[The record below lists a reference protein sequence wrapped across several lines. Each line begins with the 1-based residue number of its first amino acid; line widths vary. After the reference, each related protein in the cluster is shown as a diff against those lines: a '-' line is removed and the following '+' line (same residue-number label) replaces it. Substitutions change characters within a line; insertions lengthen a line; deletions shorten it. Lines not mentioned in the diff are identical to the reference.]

1 MAFVIAS
8 VCEPVD
14 YVARLR
20 AHSPSFSTRLRRV
33 GWMTPLLSAVILL
46 LFGARAGATAPPA
59 VQYLGIPSQVFT
71 SGISFPIGMAEDA
84 SGNVYIAEYSGNA
97 VYKETLQ
104 ANGTYVRSTVAH
116 GFSAGPVGLAIDSAG
131 NVYVGIDDNSAN
143 SGLLKETLQGDG
155 SYVQSYIGP
164 VLGDVYG
171 IVIDSNG
178 NIIATNNN
186 EAENVYKFIRSGNT
200 YTPSVIFTSP
210 GGILAGMAMDATG
223 NLFVA
228 KEYTNTIYKLAPVG
242 TPTTTTTY
250 TSTSFTVGTGTSA
263 FDLGLDSNGDLF
275 IADNGGKIRLEV
287 PNGSG
292 SYTET
297 ILASGLSSSYGLT
310 VGPTGTIYFG
320 VSGAVDEFSPA
331 AVNMG
336 SPNLNV
342 VTSAFTLN
350 YTIQPG
356 TVIGAINVVSQGV
369 VNTQSG
375 LPEFVNAGG
384 GTCAVQTYSALT
396 VCSVKVTFTPQFTG
410 LQTGAVEIL
419 DTGGN
424 VLNNVFLYG
433 IGKAPIAGF
442 SAGTAGLLS
451 ITGLGST
458 PLSGARHPVMDVAG
472 NLYIADSGNN
482 RIVKVA
488 PGGAAVVVSTPDVTL
503 DNPTAVAID
512 GAGNLYIADSGNG
525 RVVELSAQG
534 VASVLD
540 TNSLALAANYG
551 IAVDGQGNVY
561 TSDASNNRVLEFP
574 NLGSAHVLSTTSVT
588 LGSVYGVAADGS
600 GNIYI
605 ADESNARIVKVS
617 NGTGTVLSTGALSP
631 ALADPTDVAVDLPGN
646 VYITDT
652 GNNRIVEVSSG
663 STSAFALGTGS
674 YTLND
679 PICATVGNVEDLY
692 ICDSANG
699 RIVTSNQ
706 ESPAALTFTAP
717 NTTQSIALLNLGN
730 LSLTLSVPTTGQNP
744 SFGTT
749 NFTLP
754 NAGNAGYC
762 PQLSTTSAVANIL
775 SGANCSLSVE
785 FSPPEATIG
794 VLTDSLTITDNNLR
808 VTASTQAIALSG
820 TTMLTPTVT
829 LTPSP
834 ASPIAYGQAQT
845 SLGTTVSYTSGTPS
859 GTVTFS
865 DNNNSLGASVTLNA
879 GSGSLAAQ
887 YYLPGSHTFEA
898 SYSGDSAFASATSAV
913 ATYVVNQASATVS
926 GPASTVQVIHGTS
939 GSIAATVAGQY
950 SGAGISAPSGSVS
963 YSIADSGSN
972 IVASGSAAMTSG
984 AATVPVANTM
994 ASGLYTVA
1002 LSYSGDTNYNAA
1014 ASTTAL
1020 LHIGSITPTIAWAQP
1035 AQIIYATTLSGIL
1048 NASAS
1053 SNSTPV
1059 AGSFTY
1065 TATLGGGSAA
1075 AVTTATALGVGN
1087 YLLTA
1092 TFNPTDT
1099 TTYASA
1105 SATVSLTVGKA
1116 TPILS
1121 WSTPTAIVYGA
1132 QLGSALDPTATF
1144 NSSAVAGS
1152 FTYTATPGGG
1162 SAAAVSAATV
1172 LDAGNYLLTATFNPT
1187 DTTTYASASATVS
1200 LTVGKATPI
1209 LFWSTPAAIVYGAQL
1224 GSALDAFATFGSSSV
1239 AGSFT
1244 YTATP
1249 TGGSATTVTA
1259 AKQLSAGSYM
1269 LTATFAPANT
1279 SEYASGAICSVS
1291 LTVNPAT
1298 PSVTLASSVNPVL
1311 LTNPTIL
1318 TAGVTAGA
1326 GAPTGSVGFFD
1337 GTTLVGSVSLSNG
1350 VAALTLSSLAVGSHS
1365 ISAVYS
1371 GDSNFS
1377 ATGSASLNETVIDFT
1392 TTAGGG
1398 GSGGGSGT
1406 GSGGGSGSSVSAP
1419 TQTVAPG
1426 SAATYTLSIAPTAG
1440 TKLPAPTVF
1449 TISGMPPGASA
1460 QVSPATW
1467 APTASTVWTYPA
1479 NTDLQ
1484 NIALTIQLPS
1494 VTALNKE
1501 VITFGRGASPLLLG
1515 LLLLPYAGKMR
1526 RTSRRLGGWISMLI
1540 VIAAGCSLVIG
1551 ISGCGSTN
1559 GFFAQPSHTY
1569 TITETVTSGALS
1581 HSATITLTVE

>member
-1 MAFVIAS
+1 
-8 VCEPVD
+8 
-14 YVARLR
+14 
-20 AHSPSFSTRLRRV
+20 
-33 GWMTPLLSAVILL
+33 MTPLLSAVILL

-263 FDLGLDSNGDLF
+263 FDLGPDSNGDLF

-1065 TATLGGGSAA
+1065 TAT
-1075 AVTTATALGVGN
+1075 
-1087 YLLTA
+1087 
-1092 TFNPTDT
+1092 
-1099 TTYASA
+1099 
-1105 SATVSLTVGKA
+1105 
-1116 TPILS
+1116 
-1121 WSTPTAIVYGA
+1121 
-1132 QLGSALDPTATF
+1132 
-1144 NSSAVAGS
+1144 
-1152 FTYTATPGGG
+1152 PGGG